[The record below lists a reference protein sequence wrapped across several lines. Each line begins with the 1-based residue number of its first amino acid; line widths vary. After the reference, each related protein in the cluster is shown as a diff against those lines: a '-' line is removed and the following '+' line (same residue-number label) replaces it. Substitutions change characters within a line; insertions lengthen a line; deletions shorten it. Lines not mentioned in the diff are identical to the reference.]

1 MIQRRIISS
10 IQEDFFKNKA
20 IIIYGAR
27 QVGKTTLLKQL
38 SEKIS
43 DKILWLNGDEPDIRI
58 IFEDATSTKLKQ
70 LIGDYKFVFID
81 EAQRIKNIGLTL
93 KLIID
98 NIPNIQLIATGSSAF
113 ELSDQI
119 KEPLT
124 GRKFEYTLY
133 PFSYEELVNHF
144 GKIETRRLIDLFLQF
159 GTYPEIVNNFTD
171 AERRLKLIAD
181 SYLYKDLFIFE
192 GLKKPDLLIKIC
204 QALALQIG
212 NEVSYNEISQLVNAD
227 KNTVDK
233 YITLLEQAFI
243 IFRLSSLNTNK
254 RNEIKRGKKIYF
266 WDVGIRNAVISNFS
280 KIQLRSDFGAI
291 WENYFISERLKFI
304 TYNQSYASSY
314 FWRTVTQSEV
324 DYIEETNNSF
334 SAYEIK
340 WNPRAKAKFPRA
352 YLNSYK
358 ESKTFLVNSNNFE
371 KHLI

>member
-58 IFEDATSTKLKQ
+58 MFEDATSTKLKQ